1 MQKNR
6 NIIFKT
12 FRDWNL
18 KLYQKRLNNPAYLDL
33 KTNFKEHKILED
45 NYRVIKNEIQLI
57 INKSKDL
64 PKFHE
69 VDNGQEYISDND
81 GVSWSLFN
89 VKLYGMWHKEN
100 MQKCPKTVA
109 LLSNMGSVK
118 SIYFSI
124 LDPGKHIPPHNGP
137 YKGILRYQL
146 ALSVPKTG
154 NCELIVDNKS
164 FHWEEGKSVMFDDTF
179 VHEVKNETN
188 EKRMALLL
196 DIKRE
201 DLKGFLYYYDK
212 LIVRIIQF
220 LLLLNKTFTKSR
232 V

>member
-18 KLYQKRLNNPAYLDL
+18 RLYQKRLSNPAYLEL

-45 NYRVIKNEIQLI
+45 NWKVIKNEIKLI
-57 INKSKDL
+57 INSYKDL

-81 GVSWSLFN
+81 GVTWSLFN

-109 LLSNMGSVK
+109 LLSNIKNVK

-154 NCELIVDNKS
+154 NCELFVDNKS
-164 FHWEEGKSVMFDDTF
+164 YYWKEGESVMFDDTF

-188 EKRMALLL
+188 EKRIALLL

-201 DLKGFLYYYDK
+201 ELKGLFYYYDK
-212 LIVRIIQF
+212 LIFKIIQMA
-220 LLLLNKTFTKSR
+220 LLINKTFKKSQ

>member
-6 NIIFKT
+6 SIIFKT

-18 KLYQKRLNNPAYLDL
+18 KLYQKRLSNPAYFDL
-33 KTNFKEHKILED
+33 KTHFKEHKILED
-45 NYRVIKNEIQLI
+45 NWIAIKDEIQLI
-57 INKSKDL
+57 INSSKYL

-69 VDNGQEYISDND
+69 IDNGQEYISNND
-81 GVSWSLFN
+81 GVSWSLFC
-89 VKLYGMWHKEN
+89 VKLYDIWHKEN
-100 MQKCPKTVA
+100 MKKCPKTVA
-109 LLSNMGSVK
+109 LLSKIKSVK

-154 NCELIVDNKS
+154 NCELLVDNKS
-164 FHWEEGKSVMFDDTF
+164 YHWKEGESIMFDDTF

-188 EKRMALLL
+188 EKRIALLL

-201 DLKGFLYYYDK
+201 ELKGLFYYYDK
-212 LIVRIIQF
+212 LIFKIIQMA
-220 LLLLNKTFTKSR
+220 LLINTTFKRSQ